1 MDLLSLKCWSS
12 EDIAATVK
20 EGLEVKA
27 RPERYRDA
35 LQGKTLAM
43 LFQKTSTRTR
53 CGFEVGMVQM
63 GGHALYLDWRSTNFV
78 LADLKDE
85 AEVLSRYADGILAR
99 MMKHEDLLEI
109 GAGSKVP
116 VINGCCNRYH
126 PCQAM
131 GDLMT
136 IAELRG
142 SVEGMH
148 VVYVGIRNNVCN
160 SLIVACTKAGIRITA
175 VTPMTNGPSKD
186 QALITDARKT
196 GLYEETLDLDQA
208 VADADFL
215 YTDAWVDMEFF
226 MDPQFEEEKKRR
238 IELFTPYQVNARLLE
253 KTDAQVL
260 HCLPAHKGYEVTEE
274 VTQSER
280 WIATDQA
287 ENRLHIQK
295 AILKRLLGDE
305 GDPISQTPAT
315 GDGIGPN
322 ERS

>member
-1 MDLLSLKCWSS
+1 
-12 EDIAATVK
+12 
-20 EGLEVKA
+20 
-27 RPERYRDA
+27 
-35 LQGKTLAM
+35 
-43 LFQKTSTRTR
+43 
-53 CGFEVGMVQM
+53 
-63 GGHALYLDWRSTNFV
+63 
-78 LADLKDE
+78 
-85 AEVLSRYADGILAR
+85 

-175 VTPMTNGPSKD
+175 VTPMTNGPSED